1 MSIATSI
8 SDGPRSMAYLLDTCL
23 LSEVWKPTPN
33 AGVLSWL
40 SGSSEDELFV
50 SVLSLGELT
59 KGIERVPAGAKKRRF
74 VRDYAI
80 LRSRFS
86 SRVLGISAVVAERW
100 GELSA
105 DANKAG
111 RHLHVVDGLLA
122 ASALVHG
129 LTVVTRNVSDFQSTS
144 VPLLDPWT

>member
-1 MSIATSI
+1 V
-8 SDGPRSMAYLLDTCL
+8 AYLLDTCL

-33 AGVLSWL
+33 AGVLTWL
-40 SGSSEDELFV
+40 GSSYEDELFV
-50 SVLSLGELT
+50 SVLSLGELK
-59 KGIERVPAGAKKRRF
+59 KGIERLATGTKKRRIT
-74 VRDYAI
+74 RDYAV

-86 SRVLGISAVVAERW
+86 SRALGVSAVVAERW

-105 DANKAG
+105 EAGRAG
-111 RHLHVVDGLLA
+111 RHLHVIDGLLA

-129 LTVVTRNVSDFQSTS
+129 LTVVTRNVTDFQSTS